1 MKKRVITKVAI
12 VGITIIAFCLL
23 GFSVF
28 AVRNQDDPFYQWGQ
42 LENSH
47 RSDATVQAEDSLAI
61 VGEHFEVYADE
72 LNFLIEKQKLVDPDT
87 AESVAEEILIQKYSL
102 YYQAVEADVVVSDE
116 YVDAVIEEN
125 IEIFAEASSEEY
137 AAFLEGIGMTNE
149 EYWYSCA
156 DELKITESI
165 AAWKSLQYDA
175 FLEENGYDTAP
186 PDDLGTLW
194 ESYYSDLEADII
206 ESEHV
211 QIYGVTAS

>member
-1 MKKRVITKVAI
+1 MKSKAKVIGIVIGILCI
-12 VGITIIAFCLL
+12 VGVLS
-23 GFSVF
+23 FSVS
-28 AVRNQDDPFYQWGQ
+28 AIRNQDDPFYLWGQ
-42 LENSH
+42 IENS
-47 RSDATVQAEDSLAI
+47 RKNSTDSGDAAI
-61 VGEHFEVYADE
+61 VGEHFTVSTDE
-72 LNFLIEKQKLVDPDT
+72 LNALIEKQKLVDPDT
-87 AESVAEEILIQKYSL
+87 AESVAEDILIQKYSL